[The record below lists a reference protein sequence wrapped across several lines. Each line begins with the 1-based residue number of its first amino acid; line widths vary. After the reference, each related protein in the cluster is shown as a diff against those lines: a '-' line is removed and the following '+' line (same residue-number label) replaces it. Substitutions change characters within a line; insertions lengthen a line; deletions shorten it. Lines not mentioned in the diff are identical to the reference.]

1 MFGLLD
7 DLIDGVIEA
16 PGKIIEKTVET
27 VVRVPEIGIKAT
39 QGIINGAEKGVEKV
53 EEALDDLGV

>member
-39 QGIINGAEKGVEKV
+39 QGVVKGVEKGVEKV